1 MLPREAHV
9 TTSTDSHD
17 QPITLDSDPYAWFA
31 HMRHTEPVW
40 RGTIMDTSMSPPELL
55 PHEEWTLFDFNS
67 VFGAFR
73 DDELFGSEQYNNTIG
88 LVFGPTILGM
98 HGKQHHDHRSLISK
112 AFRQSA
118 LERWEPAVIDPI
130 CDHLVDEIKDDGAAD
145 LITAVTLEFPT
156 RVTAELLGLPEED
169 LDLFRRLS
177 FDLISIY
184 IDIEAGLNA
193 SVELQAYFQ
202 GKVDQRRTK
211 MTNDIIGD
219 LVGAEIDGEKLT
231 DEAIISFLRLL
242 LPAGL
247 ETTFR
252 SSSNLLHL
260 LLTHPEQLEAVQRD
274 RDLIPAAIEEGIRYE
289 TPLVSVPRTTTSEVE
304 INGVPIGKGA
314 QVNLCMGSANRD
326 ETRWPNADVFD
337 IHRTRRAH
345 VSFAGGIHSCLG
357 MHLARV
363 ETRAMLNSLFD
374 RVTDLQ
380 LVPDEDNKIVGMPF
394 RSPKKL
400 PVTYRPRRLSRQD

>member
-31 HMRHTEPVW
+31 YMRQTEPVW

-55 PHEEWTLFDFNS
+55 PDEEWTLFDFNS

-130 CDHLVDEIKDDGAAD
+130 CDHLVDEIKDDGSAD

-184 IDIEAGLNA
+184 IDIDAGLNA
-193 SVELQAYFQ
+193 SVALQAYFQ
-202 GKVDQRRTK
+202 EKVDQRRTK

-252 SSSNLLHL
+252 SSSNLLYL
-260 LLTHPEQLEAVQRD
+260 LLTHPEQLEVVQRD
-274 RDLIPAAIEEGIRYE
+274 RDLIPAAIEEGVRYE

>member
-31 HMRHTEPVW
+31 HMRQTEPVW

-130 CDHLVDEIKDDGAAD
+130 CDHLVDEIKDDSAAD

-193 SVELQAYFQ
+193 SVALQAYFQ
-202 GKVDQRRTK
+202 EKVDQRRTK

-252 SSSNLLHL
+252 SQSSLSAAHSSR
-260 LLTHPEQLEAVQRD
+260 AARGG
-274 RDLIPAAIEEGIRYE
+274 PA
-289 TPLVSVPRTTTSEVE
+289 
-304 INGVPIGKGA
+304 
-314 QVNLCMGSANRD
+314 
-326 ETRWPNADVFD
+326 
-337 IHRTRRAH
+337 
-345 VSFAGGIHSCLG
+345 
-357 MHLARV
+357 
-363 ETRAMLNSLFD
+363 
-374 RVTDLQ
+374 
-380 LVPDEDNKIVGMPF
+380 
-394 RSPKKL
+394 RS
-400 PVTYRPRRLSRQD
+400 

>member
-31 HMRHTEPVW
+31 YMRQTEPVW

-55 PHEEWTLFDFNS
+55 PDEEWTLFDFNS

-130 CDHLVDEIKDDGAAD
+130 CDHLVDEIKDDGSAD

-193 SVELQAYFQ
+193 SVALQAYFQ
-202 GKVDQRRTK
+202 EKVDQRRTK

-252 SSSNLLHL
+252 SSSNLLYL
-260 LLTHPEQLEAVQRD
+260 LLTHPEQLEVVQRD